1 MTLARPIDSQPAVA
15 RRSPNWKW
23 ISIAIATIGI
33 LGLFGANAHLVYVA
47 LRSQPECVAHTKATD
62 GSGSA
67 YSAAKSA
74 C

>member
-1 MTLARPIDSQPAVA
+1 MTLARPIDGQPAVT

-33 LGLFGANAHLVYVA
+33 LGLLGANAHLVYVA